1 MDVERRAQ
9 NSQNSVCSRA
19 FVLTASLASSAV
31 VWLAVVN
38 ALGYTILTGFFY
50 CIGYCLAMILF
61 FEALGYSLL
70 GR

>member
-1 MDVERRAQ
+1 MERGTRD
-9 NSQNSVCSRA
+9 SQNPLFARA
-19 FVLTASLASSAV
+19 FVLTVSLASSAV

-38 ALGYTILTGFFY
+38 ALGYTILTGFLYF
-50 CIGYCLAMILF
+50 IGYCLAMILF